1 MIVSFASIKGG
12 VGKTTSCVNLAAAL
26 AQKKHR
32 ILIVD
37 FDAQGGST
45 HHLSNKFNGKFHAC
59 LTDVLT
65 GNKSIPEATHNYN
78 ASIDLIPVSYKFSKI
93 SNTDFSDKLV
103 PFISAIRDKY
113 DFIFFDLSPAI
124 FPGAIIP
131 LSYSDYAVIPVYVQG
146 GLSLLGLEAQ
156 GRIIAELQE
165 QKKKVDVLGIVATFV
180 DNTRMSKD
188 VMEYLS
194 QQCKEELFAS
204 AIRKNTS
211 LSQASSLG
219 KTIFDYK
226 PQSYGAKDYAN
237 LANEFL
243 KRIKT
248 KKGGKR

>member
-26 AQKKHR
+26 AQKKYH

-45 HHLSNKFNGKFHAC
+45 HHLSSKFNGKFHAC
-59 LTDVLT
+59 LSEVLL
-65 GNKSIPEATHNYN
+65 GNKSIQDAIHTYN
-78 ASIDLIPVSYKFSKI
+78 QNIDLIPVSYKFSKI

-103 PFISAIRDKY
+103 PFITVLRDKY

-165 QKKKVDVLGIVATFV
+165 QQRKVDVLGIVATFV
-180 DNTRMSKD
+180 DSTRMSKD
-188 VMEYLS
+188 VMAFLG

-204 AIRKNTS
+204 TIRKNTS

-226 PQSYGAKDYAN
+226 PKSYGAKDYSN

-243 KRIKT
+243 KRIQ
-248 KKGGKR
+248 KKKEGK

>member
-1 MIVSFASIKGG
+1 MIISFASIKGG
-12 VGKTTSCVNLAAAL
+12 VGKTTSCVNVAAAL
-26 AQKKHR
+26 AQKKHH

-45 HHLSNKFNGKFHAC
+45 HHLSSKFNGQFHAC
-59 LTDVLT
+59 LTDVLLGT
-65 GNKSIPEATHNYN
+65 KSVKETIHTYN
-78 ASIDLIPVSYKFSKI
+78 ETIDLIPVSYKFSKI

-103 PFISAIRDKY
+103 PFLCEIQDKY

-165 QKKKVDVLGIVATFV
+165 EHRKIDVLGIVATFV

-188 VMEYLS
+188 VMEFLT
-194 QQCKEELFAS
+194 QQCKDELFIS
-204 AIRKNTS
+204 TIRKNTS

-226 PQSYGAKDYAN
+226 PKSYGAKDYSN

-243 KRIKT
+243 KRIGK
-248 KKGGKR
+248 KKGKKQ